1 MLGVEAPRTTTVIVR
16 GKLSRDEQGES
27 QRRLV
32 RRGRGEEREKERTL
46 LLSAVPS
53 LSPYDPYSAQGK
65 VNPRV
70 YVKWK

>member
-1 MLGVEAPRTTTVIVR
+1 M
-16 GKLSRDEQGES
+16 
-27 QRRLV
+27 